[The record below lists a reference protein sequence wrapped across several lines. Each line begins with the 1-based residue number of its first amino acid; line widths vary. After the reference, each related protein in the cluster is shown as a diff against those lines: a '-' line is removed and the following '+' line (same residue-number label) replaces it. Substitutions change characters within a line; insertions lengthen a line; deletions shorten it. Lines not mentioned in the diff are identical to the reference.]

1 MNEGKRRGTVVKRV
15 HSFDQEICTYV
26 WVTLCTL
33 EKDDF
38 FHAPCQALTHAH
50 PSLPVT
56 IIPIRPHLTGKHRV
70 LLLSIWL
77 GLMFE
82 EFGDPQ

>member
-38 FHAPCQALTHAH
+38 SP
-50 PSLPVT
+50 LPLPLFMENKQT
-56 IIPIRPHLTGKHRV
+56 L
-70 LLLSIWL
+70 
-77 GLMFE
+77 
-82 EFGDPQ
+82 EFLEWQSCHSFAEGYDFQQN